1 MKRRAQA
8 LIIILWILLMLTV
21 ITVSLA
27 HRISFSLRLSLY
39 QKGRL
44 KTLYLAKA
52 GLNRAIK
59 EIEKD
64 TNTYDA
70 PSEPWADDE
79 ETFKQIVLSEN
90 QNEFAVV
97 GYDILDENTEEKTVY
112 GVRDEERKININKA
126 SQGLLL
132 ALLEK
137 CEIEGAADKVNN
149 ILIWRGEKPD
159 DDKIYDALG
168 YPCKGSPFSNI
179 EEIKLVKDIS
189 EDDFIKLKEYA
200 TIYSDDDKLNANT
213 SSKEALA
220 MLAES
225 LAESEEQKSYAGLI
239 VDDMVAQRDEK
250 EYFESVSEIDI
261 RDVESASSADE
272 ALYTNLKDRLI
283 VGSGNFL
290 IEAAGNAGKIKNKIR
305 AVYKRNGTLLY
316 WHEG

>member
-1 MKRRAQA
+1 MNRRAQA

-27 HRISFSLRLSLY
+27 HRISFSLRLASY

-64 TNTYDA
+64 TNAYDA
-70 PSEPWADDE
+70 PTEPWADDE
-79 ETFKQIVLSEN
+79 EIFKQIVLSES

-97 GYDILDENTEEKTVY
+97 SYGVLDENKEETIIY
-112 GVRDEERKININKA
+112 GARDEERKININKA

-137 CEIEGAADKVNN
+137 CAIEGAADKVSN
-149 ILIWRGEKPD
+149 ILIWRGDKPD
-159 DDKIYDALG
+159 DEKVYDALG
-168 YPCKGSPFSNI
+168 YPCKGGPLSNI
-179 EEIKLVKDIS
+179 EEIKLVKNIS
-189 EDDFIKLKEYA
+189 QDDFIKLKEYV

-213 SSKEALA
+213 SSKEVLA
-220 MLAES
+220 IFAES

-239 VDDMVAQRDEK
+239 ADDIIAQREEK
-250 EYFESVSEIDI
+250 EYFKSVSEIDI
-261 RDVESASSADE
+261 RDIESASSVDE
-272 ALYTNLKDRLI
+272 ALYANLKDRLI
-283 VGSGNFL
+283 VGSNNFL
-290 IEAAGNAGKIKNKIR
+290 IEAAGNAGKIKNKIT
-305 AVYKRNGTLLY
+305 AIYKRSGALLY